1 MERNESFLVFMDLI
15 FATHN
20 QHKLEEIQELVAD
33 AGIRLRSLTDI
44 GCADEIEE
52 TGTTF
57 EANATIKSSYV
68 FQHFG
73 LNCFA
78 DDSGLVVDALHGEP
92 GIYSARYSG
101 SRDPKVNLDLVLER
115 MQGQTNRTARF
126 VSVISLVLN
135 GQTYIFR
142 GEVEGTLATE
152 CAGIAGFGYD
162 PIFIPHGYEYTF
174 AEMSLADKNR
184 ISHRSKALAQLF
196 QFLKTSA

>member
-1 MERNESFLVFMDLI
+1 MDLI

-20 QHKLEEIQELVAD
+20 QHKLEEIQELVVD

-44 GCADEIEE
+44 GCSDEIDE
-52 TGTTF
+52 TGDTF

-73 LNCFA
+73 FNCFA

-115 MQGQTNRTARF
+115 MQGQTHRTARF
-126 VSVISLVLN
+126 ISVISLVLN
-135 GQTYIFR
+135 GQYYLFR
-142 GEVEGTLATE
+142 GVVEGTLATE
-152 CAGIAGFGYD
+152 CAGVAGFGYD
-162 PIFIPHGYEYTF
+162 PIFIPNGYACTF
-174 AEMSLADKNR
+174 AEMSLVEKNR
-184 ISHRSKALAQLF
+184 ISHRSKALSLLF
-196 QFLKTSA
+196 QFLKSRT

>member
-1 MERNESFLVFMDLI
+1 MNLI

-20 QHKLEEIQELVAD
+20 AHKLEEIQELVAG

-44 GCADEIEE
+44 GCTDEIEE

-57 EANATIKSSYV
+57 EANASIKSRYV
-68 FQHFG
+68 FEQFG

-101 SRDPKVNLDLVLER
+101 SRDPKVNLELVLER
-115 MQGQTNRTARF
+115 MEGQTKRTARF
-126 VSVISLVLN
+126 VSVISLVLD
-135 GQTYIFR
+135 GQIHLFR

-152 CAGIAGFGYD
+152 CTGVEGFGYD
-162 PIFIPHGYEYTF
+162 PIFIPNGYECTF
-174 AEMSLADKNR
+174 AEMSLTEKNR
-184 ISHRSKALAQLF
+184 ISHRSKALSLLF
-196 QFLKTSA
+196 QFLKTRT

>member
-1 MERNESFLVFMDLI
+1 MDLI
-15 FATHN
+15 FATYN

-44 GCADEIEE
+44 GCTDEIEE

-57 EANATIKSSYV
+57 EANASIKSQYV
-68 FQHFG
+68 FKQFG
-73 LNCFA
+73 LICFA

-92 GIYSARYSG
+92 GIFSARYSG

-115 MQGQTNRTARF
+115 MHGQTNRTARF

-135 GQTYIFR
+135 GQTYLFR

-152 CAGIAGFGYD
+152 CSGIAGFGYD
-162 PIFIPHGYEYTF
+162 PIFIPNGYACTF
-174 AEMSLADKNR
+174 AEMSLAEKNR
-184 ISHRSKALAQLF
+184 ISHRSKALALLF
-196 QFLKTSA
+196 QFLKTRT

>member
-1 MERNESFLVFMDLI
+1 MQWKPFSFMDLI

-20 QHKLEEIQELVAD
+20 SHKLGEIQDLVAD
-33 AGIRLRSLTDI
+33 SGIRLRSLTDI

-57 EANATIKSSYV
+57 EANASIKSRYV
-68 FQHFG
+68 FEQFG

-101 SRDPKVNLDLVLER
+101 TRDPKVNLDLVLER

-126 VSVISLVLN
+126 VSVISLVLD
-135 GQTYIFR
+135 GKSYLFR
-142 GEVEGTLATE
+142 GEVEGTLSTE
-152 CAGIAGFGYD
+152 CSGLEGFGYD
-162 PIFIPHGYEYTF
+162 PIFIPNGYACTF
-174 AEMSLADKNR
+174 AEMSLVEKNR
-184 ISHRSKALAQLF
+184 ISHRSKALTQLF
-196 QFLKTSA
+196 QFLKSRT

>member
-1 MERNESFLVFMDLI
+1 
-15 FATHN
+15 
-20 QHKLEEIQELVAD
+20 
-33 AGIRLRSLTDI
+33 
-44 GCADEIEE
+44 
-52 TGTTF
+52 
-57 EANATIKSSYV
+57 
-68 FQHFG
+68 
-73 LNCFA
+73 
-78 DDSGLVVDALHGEP
+78 LVVDALDGEP

-142 GEVEGTLATE
+142 GEIEGVLATGCSGLE
-152 CAGIAGFGYD
+152 GFGYD
-162 PIFIPHGYEYTF
+162 PIFIPDGYECTF
-174 AEMSLADKNR
+174 AEMSLVEKNR

>member
-1 MERNESFLVFMDLI
+1 LECNESFLVFMDLI

-20 QHKLEEIQELVAD
+20 SHKLGEIQDLVAD
-33 AGIRLRSLTDI
+33 SGIRLRSLTDI

-57 EANATIKSSYV
+57 EANASIKSRYV
-68 FQHFG
+68 FEQFG

-126 VSVISLVLN
+126 VSVISLVFDGKSYL
-135 GQTYIFR
+135 FR

-152 CAGIAGFGYD
+152 CSGLEGFGYD
-162 PIFIPHGYEYTF
+162 PIFIPNGYACTF
-174 AEMSLADKNR
+174 AEMSLVEKNR
-184 ISHRSKALAQLF
+184 ISHRSKALTQLF
-196 QFLKTSA
+196 QFLKSRA

>member
-1 MERNESFLVFMDLI
+1 MDLI

-20 QHKLEEIQELVAD
+20 QHKLEEIQELVAG

-44 GCADEIEE
+44 GCTDEIEE

-57 EANATIKSSYV
+57 EANASIKSRYV
-68 FQHFG
+68 FEQFG

-101 SRDPKVNLDLVLER
+101 SRDPKVNVDLVLER

-126 VSVISLVLN
+126 VSVISLVFD
-135 GQTYIFR
+135 GQTHLFR

-152 CAGIAGFGYD
+152 CAGVEGFGYD
-162 PIFIPHGYEYTF
+162 PIFIPNGYAYTF
-174 AEMSLADKNR
+174 AEMSLAEKNR
-184 ISHRSKALAQLF
+184 ISHRSKALTQLF
-196 QFLKTSA
+196 QFLKTRT

>member
-1 MERNESFLVFMDLI
+1 MDLI

-20 QHKLEEIQELVAD
+20 AHKLEEIQELVAD

-44 GCADEIEE
+44 GCTDEIDE

-57 EANATIKSSYV
+57 EANASIKSRYV

-101 SRDPKVNLDLVLER
+101 SRDPKVNLELVLER

-126 VSVISLVLN
+126 VSVISLVLD
-135 GQTYIFR
+135 GQTHLFR
-142 GEVEGTLATE
+142 GEVEGALATE
-152 CAGIAGFGYD
+152 CAGVEGFGYD
-162 PIFIPHGYEYTF
+162 PIFIPNGYACTF
-174 AEMSLADKNR
+174 AEMSLVEKNR
-184 ISHRSKALAQLF
+184 ISHRSKALSLLF
-196 QFLKTSA
+196 QFLKSRT

>member
-1 MERNESFLVFMDLI
+1 MDLI

-92 GIYSARYSG
+92 GIFSARYSG

-135 GQTYIFR
+135 GQTYLFR
-142 GEVEGTLATE
+142 GEIEGTLATE
-152 CAGIAGFGYD
+152 CAGVAGFGYD
-162 PIFIPHGYEYTF
+162 PIFIPHGYDYTF
-174 AEMSLADKNR
+174 AEMSLVEKNR
-184 ISHRSKALAQLF
+184 ISHRSKALEQLF
-196 QFLKTSA
+196 QFLNTSA

>member
-20 QHKLEEIQELVAD
+20 PHKLEEIQELIAD

-44 GCADEIEE
+44 GCRDEIDE
-52 TGTTF
+52 TGSTF
-57 EANATIKSSYV
+57 EANATIKSRHV

-78 DDSGLVVDALHGEP
+78 DDSGLVVDALDGEP

-101 SRDPKVNLDLVLER
+101 SRDPKLNLNLVLER

-126 VSVISLVLN
+126 VSVISLVLY
-135 GQTYIFR
+135 GQSYLFR
-142 GEVEGTLATE
+142 GEVEGTLANE
-152 CAGIAGFGYD
+152 CSGVAGFGYD
-162 PIFIPHGYEYTF
+162 PIFIPNGYECTF
-174 AEMSLADKNR
+174 AEMSLAEKNQ
-184 ISHRSKALAQLF
+184 ISHRSKALTQLF
-196 QFLKTSA
+196 QFLKSRT

>member
-1 MERNESFLVFMDLI
+1 MDLI
-15 FATHN
+15 LATHN
-20 QHKLEEIQELVAD
+20 SHKLGEIQELVAD
-33 AGIRLRSLTDI
+33 SGIRLRSLTDI

-57 EANATIKSSYV
+57 EANASIKSRYV
-68 FQHFG
+68 FEQFG

-126 VSVISLVLN
+126 VSVISLVLD
-135 GQTYIFR
+135 GQTHLFR

-152 CAGIAGFGYD
+152 CAGGEGFGYD
-162 PIFIPHGYEYTF
+162 PIFIPNGYACTF
-174 AEMSLADKNR
+174 AEMSLVEKNR
-184 ISHRSKALAQLF
+184 ISHRSKALTQLF
-196 QFLKTSA
+196 QFLKSRT

>member
-1 MERNESFLVFMDLI
+1 
-15 FATHN
+15 
-20 QHKLEEIQELVAD
+20 
-33 AGIRLRSLTDI
+33 LRSLTDI
-44 GCADEIEE
+44 GCGDEIDE
-52 TGTTF
+52 TGDTF
-57 EANATIKSSYV
+57 EANATIKSSHI

-115 MQGQTNRTARF
+115 MQGQTHRTARF
-126 VSVISLVLN
+126 ISVISLVLN
-135 GQTYIFR
+135 GQYYLFR
-142 GEVEGTLATE
+142 GVVEGTLATE
-152 CAGIAGFGYD
+152 CAGVAGFGYD

-184 ISHRSKALAQLF
+184 ISHRSKALVQLF
-196 QFLKTSA
+196 QFLKSRT

>member
-1 MERNESFLVFMDLI
+1 MDLI

-20 QHKLEEIQELVAD
+20 QHKLEEIQELVAG

-44 GCADEIEE
+44 GCTDEIEE

-57 EANATIKSSYV
+57 EANASIKSRYV
-68 FQHFG
+68 FEQFG

-126 VSVISLVLN
+126 VSVISLVLDD
-135 GQTYIFR
+135 GQTHLFR
-142 GEVEGTLATE
+142 GEVEGTLANE
-152 CAGIAGFGYD
+152 CAGVAGFGYD
-162 PIFIPHGYEYTF
+162 PIFIPKGYACTF
-174 AEMSLADKNR
+174 AEMSLVEKNR
-184 ISHRSKALAQLF
+184 ISHRSKALSLLF
-196 QFLKTSA
+196 QFLKTRT